1 MNIQQN
7 QMFLME
13 ISLFIKTKVALL
25 EWQQMILTVLIIQIL
40 DYGNIK
46 SMLKWI
52 KPQNLG

>member
-1 MNIQQN
+1 
-7 QMFLME
+7 MFLME